1 MPSREADRRVQILDA
16 AATVISERGVDAA
29 RLADIAEAA
38 GVSLGLVQ
46 HYFRHRD
53 RLFAEVFRR
62 ESERITTT
70 WRRVVDSEA
79 PPLERLVDYLRLC
92 APEGSSGAALAF
104 GPGWAFWLELWAKAN
119 REDAVRAEVE
129 GVYESFAQPFTA
141 AIEEGIAAGVFAPR
155 SPVADVVDR
164 LVSQIDGFAVRTLL
178 GVLDET
184 RMLGL
189 LVDLLCIELGLSEED
204 AAAARGHAA
213 VDRDWDS
220 LLRAGAE
227 AE

>member
-1 MPSREADRRVQILDA
+1 MPEKDADRRVQILDA
-16 AATVISERGVDAA
+16 AAAVISERGVDAA

-70 WRRVVDSEA
+70 WQRVVDSTA
-79 PPLERLVDYLRLC
+79 SPLERLVDYVRLC

-119 REDAVRAEVE
+119 REESVRAEVE
-129 GVYESFAQPFTA
+129 GVYESFAAPFTA
-141 AIEEGIAAGVFAPR
+141 AIEEGVEAGVFDPR
-155 SPVADVVDR
+155 SPVPDVVDR

-184 RMLGL
+184 RMLAL
-189 LVDLLCIELGLSEED
+189 LVDLLCLELGLSEKD
-204 AAAARGHAA
+204 AAAAHAHAA
-213 VDRDWDS
+213 VERDWEA
-220 LLRAGAE
+220 LLGADR
-227 AE
+227 